1 MINDL
6 RRSVLYVPGDS
17 VRMLQKA
24 AVVPADLLLLNL
36 EDGVAQSRK
45 AEARKHVRETLRTMH
60 FGDKEV
66 VVRINSLECETGRQ
80 DLAEI
85 VPCRPDGICLPKI
98 ENAGGI
104 RNQNLDTEYTGK
116 RESGL
121 WLLRPDGR
129 AWRRRAF
136 SGPGKSPAQKPEPAL
151 AFAHG

>member
-1 MINDL
+1 
-6 RRSVLYVPGDS
+6 
-17 VRMLQKA
+17 
-24 AVVPADLLLLNL
+24 
-36 EDGVAQSRK
+36 
-45 AEARKHVRETLRTMH
+45 MH

-121 WLLRPDGR
+121 WFLRPGPKG
-129 AWRRRAF
+129 ALGAT
-136 SGPGKSPAQKPEPAL
+136 GPGKSPAQKPEPAF